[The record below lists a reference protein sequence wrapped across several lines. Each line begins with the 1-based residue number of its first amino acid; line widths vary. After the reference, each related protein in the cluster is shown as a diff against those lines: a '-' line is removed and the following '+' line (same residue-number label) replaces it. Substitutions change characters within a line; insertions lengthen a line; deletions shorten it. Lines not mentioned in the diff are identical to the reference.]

1 MNKVLK
7 IDSIEKLNNL
17 FGNQETTNPLVSI
30 IDFSTIADYQ
40 NITGTKIY
48 FELYS
53 VMLKQQCNDT
63 FNYGRSSFD
72 FQNGTLIFVAP
83 GQVIEIE
90 DRIERT
96 KNKDWGLFFHSD
108 LLFGSKLNTAIK
120 DYTFFDYSNNEALHL
135 SQKEKEK
142 LNKIIKNLED
152 EISDK
157 IDKHSQKL
165 IVSNIELLLN
175 YCTRYFDR
183 QFITRTKINHNTLSK
198 LESLLSTYFKSG
210 HSIQNG
216 LPTVKYIAKELHLSP
231 NYLSDLLKKETG
243 LTTLEHI
250 HKALTTEA
258 KRRLLIP
265 EQSISAVA
273 YDLGFEYPQYFTRL
287 FKKQTGMTP
296 KEFMNLN

>member
-1 MNKVLK
+1 MNEVLK
-7 IDSIEKLNNL
+7 IDSITKLNNL
-17 FGNQETTNPLVSI
+17 FGNRETANPLVTI
-30 IDFSTIADYQ
+30 IDFSEVNDFQ

-53 VMLKQQCNDT
+53 VMLKQQCSDT
-63 FNYGRSSFD
+63 FNYGRSKFD
-72 FQNGTLIFVAP
+72 FQNGTLIFMAP

-90 DRIERT
+90 DDIERPQ
-96 KNKDWGLFFHSD
+96 NKDWGLFFHPD
-108 LLFGSKLNTAIK
+108 LLFGNELSKSIK
-120 DYTFFDYSNNEALHL
+120 NYTFFDYTNDEALHL
-135 SQKEKEK
+135 SQKEKEILNNIIEK
-142 LNKIIKNLED
+142 LDD
-152 EISDK
+152 EISHT

-183 QFITRTKINHNTLSK
+183 QFITRAKINHGILSK
-198 LESLLSTYFKSG
+198 LESILDTYFKSE
-210 HSIQNG
+210 SSLKNG
-216 LPTVKYIAKELHLSP
+216 LPTVAYIAKELHLSS

-243 LTTLEHI
+243 LTALEHI
-250 HKALTTEA
+250 HKALTIEA

-265 EQSISAVA
+265 ENSIGSVA

-296 KEFMNLN
+296 KEFKNLN